1 LAKEVAMVRFPEPLA
16 GSIDTG
22 PRYAIYFAP
31 VADSD
36 LHALGSRW
44 LGRDSITGEALEQP
58 MVPGISTGR
67 LQEVTSD
74 PRRYGFH
81 ATLKPPFHL
90 KPGATVEALL
100 DTAKAV
106 ARARQSYEVNLVLRR
121 FSDFFALM
129 QGQSRTETRAL
140 AAAAVSELDGFRALP
155 SESVLERRR
164 KSGLSGA
171 QETLLQRWGYPYV
184 MNEFRFHMTLS
195 QRITDESE
203 ADCMRAVLRDHF
215 ATILECPQ
223 MIDAIAVFREDT
235 PGAAFIQVERFP
247 LEGGA

>member
-1 LAKEVAMVRFPEPLA
+1 MVKFPEPLA
-16 GSIDTG
+16 GPIDTG

-31 VADSD
+31 AADTD
-36 LHALGSRW
+36 LHALGSQW
-44 LGRDSITGEALEQP
+44 LGRDSISGAALEQP
-58 MVPGISTGR
+58 PVPGMSTSR
-67 LQEVTSD
+67 LQEATSD

-100 DTAKAV
+100 DATNAL
-106 ARARQSYEVNLVLRR
+106 ARGHQSYEVNLVLRQ

-140 AAAAVSELDGFRALP
+140 AAAAVSELDEFRALQ
-155 SESVLERRR
+155 SERALERRR
-164 KSGLSGA
+164 ESGLSGA

-195 QRITDESE
+195 RRITDESE
-203 ADCMRAVLRDHF
+203 ADGMRAALRDHF
-215 ATILECPQ
+215 VTILRRPQ
-223 MIDAIAVFREDT
+223 MIDAIAVFREDA
-235 PGAAFIQVERFP
+235 PGAAFIQVERFL
-247 LEGGA
+247 LESGA